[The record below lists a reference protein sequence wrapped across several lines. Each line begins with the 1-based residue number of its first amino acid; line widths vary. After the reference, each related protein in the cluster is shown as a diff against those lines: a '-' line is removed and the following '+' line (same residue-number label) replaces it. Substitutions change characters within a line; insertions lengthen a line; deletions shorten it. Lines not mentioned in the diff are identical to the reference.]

1 MHCWGNFKGC
11 SSALFSLC
19 GHANLCLVRSLS
31 LGQQHTHTHSMA
43 GGTLSLFPLWVLWF
57 QCVQQW
63 CDCCDCCATISVL
76 LSIWEHTAGTGASSR
91 ATNHSW
97 QVVGG
102 LFFLPAQTCLCFSL
116 HSGAGSSQCG
126 PTKPPLAAGVP
137 GPQWTQMQTCSRN
150 VQPSA
155 ALADVTARGFGT
167 QAH

>member
-1 MHCWGNFKGC
+1 MHCWVNFKGC

-76 LSIWEHTAGTGASSR
+76 LSIWEHTAGTGAPSHATSTAGRLWMVYSSFQLR
-91 ATNHSW
+91 HVCASAFTAEPAALSAAPQSPRWLPVFQDLN
-97 QVVGG
+97 G
-102 LFFLPAQTCLCFSL
+102 LRCKPA
-116 HSGAGSSQCG
+116 AE
-126 PTKPPLAAGVP
+126 
-137 GPQWTQMQTCSRN
+137 TCSLLQRW
-150 VQPSA
+150 
-155 ALADVTARGFGT
+155 LM
-167 QAH
+167 